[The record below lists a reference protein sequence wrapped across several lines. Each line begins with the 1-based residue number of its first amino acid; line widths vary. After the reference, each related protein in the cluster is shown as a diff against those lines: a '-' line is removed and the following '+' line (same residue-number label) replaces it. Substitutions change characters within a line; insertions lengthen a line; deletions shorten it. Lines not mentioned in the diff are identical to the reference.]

1 MRYAQTAMVTPRVH
15 FRRPGL
21 RGNETKTVDS
31 VSDAGH
37 GPPGYFSFLSMSIF
51 DLHVHTRRYS
61 GCSFIQYEELIDQAV
76 AAGLDGLALT
86 EHGMRWPDDE
96 FEELREEAAG
106 KGIVLINGQ
115 EIHARDAQG
124 RSEGEYLI
132 FGLRRSLTK
141 TKTAVKLIETAHAEG
156 GVVIAAH
163 PYKLSRGGRSH
174 YYGAGE
180 LIYRLKLDGIELCH
194 PDHSENAMN
203 KAQKAMELLRIPGT
217 GGSDAHKILN
227 IGSHVTVFEN
237 LILNEDDF
245 LSQIRA
251 GRFRGEKGTKKQTKK

>member
-1 MRYAQTAMVTPRVH
+1 M
-15 FRRPGL
+15 
-21 RGNETKTVDS
+21 S
-31 VSDAGH
+31 V
-37 GPPGYFSFLSMSIF
+37 F

-61 GCSFIQYEELIDQAV
+61 GCSFIQYEEVIDQAV

-86 EHGMRWPDDE
+86 EHGMRWPDEE
-96 FEELREEAAG
+96 FEKLREEASA

-132 FGLRRSLTK
+132 FGLSRSLTR
-141 TKTAVKLIETAHAEG
+141 TKTAVRLIETAHKEG

-174 YYGAGE
+174 YYGAGD
-180 LIYRLKLDGIELCH
+180 LIYKLKLDGIELYH

-203 KAQKAMELLRIPGT
+203 KVLKAMELLNVPGT

-227 IGSHVTVFEN
+227 IGSYITIFEN
-237 LILNEDDF
+237 LVSNEDDF
-245 LSQIRA
+245 LREVRA
-251 GRFRGEKGTKKQTKK
+251 GRLRGAKATRQQTTK